1 MLTSSPQS
9 IIGLTGTNASGKGAA
24 AVFLTEHGYTFYSL
38 SDILRETM
46 AEQGIEESRLA
57 FINLGTQLRQEFGVD
72 ILAQK
77 TLEKI
82 KHNPSEKIV
91 IDSFRHPSEVA
102 LFKKT
107 FPNFILLCI
116 DAPVDLRFERAKKR
130 GRTENAHS
138 LEQFMHNETLESSN
152 NQQAQQLNATLAL
165 ADHTLLNQD
174 NLTDLHQQLTAF
186 LP

>member
-24 AVFLTEHGYTFYSL
+24 ADFLTEHGYTFYSL
-38 SDILRETM
+38 SDVLREAM

-57 FINLGTQLRQEFGVD
+57 FIEIGTHLRQEFGVD

-82 KHNPSEKIV
+82 KATPSAKIV
-91 IDSFRHPSEVA
+91 VDSFRHPSEVE

-107 FPNFILLCI
+107 YPHFILLGI
-116 DAPVDLRFERAKKR
+116 DAPVELRFERAKNR
-130 GRTENAHS
+130 GRSENADS
-138 LEQFMHNETLESSN
+138 LEQFIHNEKLESSN

-165 ADHTLLNQD
+165 ADHTLINQD
-174 NLTDLHQQLTAF
+174 NLADLHQQLTVF